1 MTAKLSLARTTSSVD
16 LFTKP
21 SLVENEVEMVVAD
34 AEIAERAKSVRVVVF
49 KQVVILMNS

>member
-1 MTAKLSLARTTSSVD
+1 MTSKLPLVRTTSSVD